1 MTSTN
6 FPLEGIYFHNV
17 NEDIKLVE
25 DNVIIDPKGAKILGS
40 ANISLKILPNPKTII
55 NIYPTAFLKMFEPS
69 RKVTVE
75 FKKSK
80 LTLEVRVT
88 GFEVGKE
95 IKVKAITPYEIFIGD
110 PKDKVEKI
118 ILHLFNFPKLSGVDG
133 VYVEKNQKRYLK
145 GLTNVQAEG
154 WNIIINEVKNL
165 KDKIDT
171 LRSTGGY
178 SISHILEIS
187 KTNSKSFTYINAKDL
202 IRSLS
207 RYFSFCRGYFTVPIL
222 SVGLDRNDKKVFER
236 WIKEPI
242 DSWRDN
248 LSWFD
253 SEHGNLLREVFPGY
267 LKLWKDKLWSDPI
280 THAIYWYVLSNSMTA
295 IEPPIILAQTALEL
309 LSWTYIVKDKKYL
322 SKDGYKKV
330 SASDRISL
338 LCSYLNIPIEIDE
351 ELKDLTKL
359 AKCFNWNGP
368 KAITEIRNFIVHPE
382 KEGTPISKQ
391 KLPLQDVWRLSLWY
405 LELVLL
411 HLFKHNGVYSN
422 RLTSNKFVG
431 QVENVPWAK

>member
-6 FPLEGIYFHNV
+6 FRLEEIYSHNV

-25 DNVIIDPKGAKILGS
+25 NNVVINLEGSKIAGNAK
-40 ANISLKILPNPKTII
+40 ISLKILPNPKTII
-55 NIYPTAFLKMFEPS
+55 EIYPDTFSMNYEPG
-69 RKVTVE
+69 RKISVE
-75 FKKSK
+75 FKKLK
-80 LTLEVRVT
+80 LTLEVRIT
-88 GFEVGKE
+88 GFRAGKE

-133 VYVEKNQKRYLK
+133 VYIEENQKRYLK
-145 GLTNVQAEG
+145 GLISIQTAG
-154 WNIIINEVKNL
+154 WDIIINEVKNL
-165 KDKIDT
+165 KDRIDT

-187 KTNSKSFTYINAKDL
+187 KINSKSFTYTNAKDL

-207 RYFSFCRGYFTVPIL
+207 RYFSFCRGFFTAPIL
-222 SVGLDRNDKKVFER
+222 SVGFDKNDKKVFER

-248 LSWFD
+248 FSWFD

-267 LKLWKDKLWSDPI
+267 LKLWKNKLWSDSI

-338 LCSYLNIPIEIDE
+338 LCSYLNIPLEIDE

-359 AKCFNWNGP
+359 AKGFNWNGP

-391 KLPLQDVWRLSLWY
+391 KLPLQDVWKLSLWY

-411 HLFKHNGVYSN
+411 HLFKHSGVYSN

-431 QVENVPWAK
+431 QVEKVPWAK